1 MQEINKKKI
10 FNWLLSEETPIVLL
24 LKHRSIGPL
33 FDGMRGVGCIIAQT
47 GKRVFVATVRH
58 HFAVTQS
65 TPDQWSY
72 LRADKQCT
80 PLRFVH
86 VYYPQHASAD
96 YCIIELKTKHALPL
110 KLPKLVALNSDAL
123 ARVSDLVNVKNSF
136 NGLGMKADIFFQE
149 ECLFREQLKVITN
162 LSGST
167 LYNLLNENDTVKY
180 NKLTD
185 MQLAESIVFNA
196 FSTPGTS
203 GSPIIIEHA
212 NEYAMIGINQ
222 GGSQGG
228 YFGDMMYC
236 TPTKLI
242 KELLKQAM
250 KWNNTISVRICT
262 EFFHKKISPYR
273 RD

>member
-24 LKHRSIGPL
+24 LKHRSVGPI

-47 GKRVFVATVRH
+47 GKRIFLATVRH
-58 HFAVTQS
+58 HFAVTKS
-65 TPDQWSY
+65 TPDQWSF

-80 PLRFVH
+80 PLRFVN
-86 VYYPQHASAD
+86 VYYPPHADAD

-110 KLPKLVALNSDAL
+110 KLPKLLTLNRDAL
-123 ARVSDLVNVKNSF
+123 AQVTDLVNVKNSF

-162 LSGST
+162 VLGST
-167 LYNLLNENDTVKY
+167 LYNLLNENDKVNY
-180 NKLTD
+180 EKLTD
-185 MQLAESIVFNA
+185 MQLVESVVFNA

-212 NEYAMIGINQ
+212 HDYAMIGINQ

-228 YFGDMMYC
+228 NFGDMMYC
-236 TPTKLI
+236 APTKLI
-242 KELLKQAM
+242 KELLKNAM
-250 KWNNTISVRICT
+250 K
-262 EFFHKKISPYR
+262 
-273 RD
+273 